1 MGKQWETKITKVSP
15 NELLVRGYP
24 LDELIGSISYAES
37 VFLLLKGRLPNNSE
51 SHMFEAI
58 LVSSIDHGVTAP
70 SAVTARTVA
79 SCGVP
84 ITTAMS
90 AGIMAVGNYHG
101 GAGEQ
106 CMEFLKEAL
115 NIRKEKQPLEELAT
129 EVVRKAKENKKRI
142 PGYGHRFHTHD
153 PRTKR
158 LLEIA
163 GKEGINGDHIQLA
176 QLISDELT
184 RQSGRELPLN
194 VDGAIGAILA
204 DMGFEPSIAKA
215 IFAISRIAGLTAHVI
230 EEFSNRPV
238 RTIIPGDAIYTG
250 PEKRSIS

>member
-15 NELLVRGYP
+15 NELLIRGYP
-24 LDELIGSISYAES
+24 LEELIGSISYAES
-37 VFLLLKGRLPNNSE
+37 VFLLIKGRLPTKAE
-51 SHMFEAI
+51 AAMFQAI

-115 NIRKEKQPLEELAT
+115 NNTKEDQSLEQLAT
-129 EVVRKAKENKKRI
+129 EVVRKAREKKKRI
-142 PGYGHRFHTHD
+142 PGYGHRYHTND

-163 GKEGINGDHIQLA
+163 EKEGILGVHVQLA
-176 QLISDELT
+176 QMVSEELT
-184 RQSGRELPLN
+184 RQSGRKLPLN

-204 DMGFEPSIAKA
+204 DMQFESSVAKA

-238 RTIIPGDAIYTG
+238 RTIIPSDAIYRG
-250 PEKRSIS
+250 PDKRSIS